1 VNAPDHVTGLAA
13 RADLE
18 RVLEAV
24 CLGDAGAPAA
34 AVICD
39 VVGLKAIN
47 ESSGFTAGDEVLRA
61 AAERLRVAAAAA
73 AVIGRL
79 GGDELVA
86 LFTGPEA
93 PARAELASR
102 RLAGDGVPPLRSAAL
117 TAQKP
122 EPPQALIDR
131 LYAAM
136 RGS

>member
-1 VNAPDHVTGLAA
+1 MNAPDHVTGLAT
-13 RADLE
+13 RTELE
-18 RVLEAV
+18 RVLEAA
-24 CLGDAGAPAA
+24 CRGEAGALAA

-47 ESSGFTAGDEVLRA
+47 EGYGFTAGDQVLRA
-61 AAERLRVAAAAA
+61 AAERLRAAAAA
-73 AVIGRL
+73 AAIIGRL

-86 LFTGPEA
+86 LFTGSEA
-93 PARAELASR
+93 PAHAELASR

-122 EPPQALIDR
+122 ESPQALIDR

-136 RGS
+136 RRS